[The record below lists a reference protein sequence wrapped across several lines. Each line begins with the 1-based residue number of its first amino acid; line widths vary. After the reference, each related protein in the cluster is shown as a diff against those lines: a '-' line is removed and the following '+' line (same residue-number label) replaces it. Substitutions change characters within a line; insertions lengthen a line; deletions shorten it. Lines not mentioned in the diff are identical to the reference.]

1 MEKNTLKLRLKSWG
15 WGRYIE
21 KKNGRWYDAAGNIF
35 PQGEYDKATFVP
47 YIEEIDGLEAG
58 RKHMDPWEIKRFL
71 DK

>member
-1 MEKNTLKLRLKSWG
+1 MEKNTLKLRLKSWW

-21 KKNGRWYDAAGNIF
+21 KKNGRWYDATGNIF
-35 PQGEYDKATFVP
+35 PQDEYDKATFVP